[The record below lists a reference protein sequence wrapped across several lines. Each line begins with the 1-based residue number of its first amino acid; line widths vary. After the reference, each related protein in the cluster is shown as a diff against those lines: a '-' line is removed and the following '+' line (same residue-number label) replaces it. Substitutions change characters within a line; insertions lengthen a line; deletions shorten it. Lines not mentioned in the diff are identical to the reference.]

1 MAQTKKK
8 RETPS
13 VRSGPSRAAM
23 QWILFAFV
31 IGLALG
37 GVIGYNIGRGAS
49 AGDSGVATD
58 NYGRS
63 PGHAHYTHNHP

>member
-31 IGLALG
+31 IGLVLG
-37 GVIGYNIGRGAS
+37 GVIGYNVGRGAS
-49 AGDSGVATD
+49 AEDRGVATD
-58 NYGRS
+58 HYGRS